1 MATPLNIY
9 NLDKFNPYDFFIPLT
24 FSINDFR
31 DISTR
36 NGTFSKTVK
45 IPGTKKNDSLLGH
58 SFKITAEGFF
68 DRNTRVPAIIEKDGI
83 RYLDGSMQL
92 KSVDITDGKSH
103 VYNIILYSNLSDCKT
118 HWIKSILKVPRL

>member
-45 IPGTKKNDSLLGH
+45 IPGTKRM
-58 SFKITAEGFF
+58 T
-68 DRNTRVPAIIEKDGI
+68 
-83 RYLDGSMQL
+83 
-92 KSVDITDGKSH
+92 
-103 VYNIILYSNLSDCKT
+103 LY
-118 HWIKSILKVPRL
+118 